1 MPPTLPEIL
10 PAAVLF
16 DMDGTLTEPLLDFA
30 RIRADM
36 GIGPGSI
43 LASLSEMSGPARLA
57 AEAILL
63 RHEDEAAARSTLNP
77 GCRELLATLSARGIL
92 VGCITLNSRE
102 SARTVFER
110 HRLPIEVIVT
120 REDAPPKPS
129 PEPLRVACRRLG
141 VAEADTWMVGDGRY
155 DIEAGAAA
163 TMRSIWL
170 SHGRPRDFEA
180 TPWREVQDLWELSR
194 MLKEFE

>member
-1 MPPTLPEIL
+1 MPPTFPEIL

-30 RIRADM
+30 RIRSDM

-43 LASLSEMSGPARLA
+43 LASLAQMSDPDRMA

-63 RHEDEAAARSTLNP
+63 RHEDEAAARSTLNS
-77 GCRELLATLSARGIL
+77 GCRELLATLSARGVL
-92 VGCITLNSRE
+92 VGCITLNSRV
-102 SARTVFER
+102 SAKTVFER

-120 REDAPPKPS
+120 REDTPPKPS
-129 PEPLRVACRRLG
+129 PEPLRLACRRLG

-155 DIEAGAAA
+155 DIEAGTAAA
-163 TMRSIWL
+163 MRTIWL
-170 SHGRPRDFEA
+170 SHGRPCGFEA
-180 TPWREVQDLWELSR
+180 VPWREVRDLWELSR

>member
-1 MPPTLPEIL
+1 MPLKPPAIL

-16 DMDGTLTEPLLDFA
+16 DMDGTLTEPLLDFP

-43 LASLSEMSGPARLA
+43 LAALADMSGPARLA
-57 AEAILL
+57 AEAILH
-63 RHEDEAAARSTLNP
+63 RHEDEAAGRSTLNP
-77 GCRELLATLSARGIL
+77 GCRELLETLSSRGIL

-102 SARTVFER
+102 SARTVFQR
-110 HRLPIEVIVT
+110 HGLPIEVIIT

-129 PEPLRVACRRLG
+129 PEPLCGACRRLG
-141 VAEADTWMVGDGRY
+141 VAEADTWMVGDGQF

-163 TMRSIWL
+163 GIRTIWL
-170 SHGRPRDFEA
+170 SHGKQRAFHA
-180 TPWREVQDLWELSR
+180 VPWREVRDLWELDQIF
-194 MLKEFE
+194 KGIE